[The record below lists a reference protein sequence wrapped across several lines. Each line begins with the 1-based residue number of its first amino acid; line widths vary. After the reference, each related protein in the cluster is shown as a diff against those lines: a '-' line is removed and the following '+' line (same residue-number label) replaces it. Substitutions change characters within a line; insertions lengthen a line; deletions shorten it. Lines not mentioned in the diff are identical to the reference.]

1 MKYKNMY
8 RKKCLV
14 CGKEFEHGR
23 SNKDCCSP
31 ECTYQ
36 RKLERCRE
44 YNRQR
49 AIEQRVASE
58 PVKKMPP
65 KSSLAEFNARA
76 RAAGMSYGQYDLALR
91 LGRVANG

>member
-31 ECTYQ
+31 ECTYKK
-36 RKLERCRE
+36 KLEYGRE

-49 AIEQRVASE
+49 AIEGRVVTV
-58 PVKKMPP
+58 PVKVTPP
-65 KSSLAEFNARA
+65 KGSLAEFNARA
-76 RAAGMSYGQYDLALR
+76 RALGMSYGQYDLAR
-91 LGRVANG
+91 RMGRVASE

>member
-8 RKKCLV
+8 QKKCLV

-36 RKLERCRE
+36 RKLEYGRE

-49 AIEQRVASE
+49 AVEEKVVTA
-58 PVKKMPP
+58 PVKVMSP
-65 KSSLAEFNARA
+65 KSSLAEFNSRA

-91 LGRVANG
+91 MGRVANG